1 MTRVSRQG
9 RSHTRKSSPHGR
21 DICHLLSPP
30 SYVPH
35 PNAAEL
41 QLMACPFAELPLS
54 IQSSPEL
61 QYLLLLQAGF
71 SAALEEV
78 HQKAKGN
85 FSIFTRFVTVP
96 KVLKKKKKKFDGTG
110 T

>member
-21 DICHLLSPP
+21 DICYLLSPP

-54 IQSSPEL
+54 VQSSPEL
-61 QYLLLLQAGF
+61 QDLLLLQTG
-71 SAALEEV
+71 SCAAL
-78 HQKAKGN
+78 
-85 FSIFTRFVTVP
+85 
-96 KVLKKKKKKFDGTG
+96 
-110 T
+110 

>member
-61 QYLLLLQAGF
+61 QDLLLQTG
-71 SAALEEV
+71 SCAALEEV
-78 HQKAKGN
+78 CQKAKRN
-85 FSIFTRFVTVP
+85 F
-96 KVLKKKKKKFDGTG
+96 
-110 T
+110 